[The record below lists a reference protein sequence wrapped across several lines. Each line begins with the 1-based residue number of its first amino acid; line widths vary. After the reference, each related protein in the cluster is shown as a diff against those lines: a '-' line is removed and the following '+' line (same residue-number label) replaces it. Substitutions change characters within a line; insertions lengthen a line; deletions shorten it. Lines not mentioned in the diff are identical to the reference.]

1 MELYRI
7 PNGCLSAFGR
17 VEVYRIP
24 TEIYLSQLS
33 LIHTISINNSVVF
46 QLQRI
51 PILNHLSYEL
61 LFKLVRTSVVKSVRA
76 GEVIYRRG
84 DPPDHFYIILSC
96 AIVSYNVSREENK
109 SRIAGFLYPGDY
121 FGEGTILNNNPRRAT
136 VTILNSG
143 ILLEITREQFTEYL
157 KGCREAL
164 KENYLSPVVEGVA
177 ALAHEFGG
185 EHAVHFLLAASLF
198 GVDNF
203 HHGQLQPFVAGEQR
217 HKTKAAALGFVI
229 CFDRWRG

>member
-1 MELYRI
+1 M
-7 PNGCLSAFGR
+7 
-17 VEVYRIP
+17 
-24 TEIYLSQLS
+24 
-33 LIHTISINNSVVF
+33 F

-61 LFKLVRTSVVKSVRA
+61 LIKLVRTSVVKSVRA

-157 KGCREAL
+157 KDCREAL
-164 KENYLSPVVEGVA
+164 KENYLSKSFRYEMSEKNVVPIQLICKNKVA
-177 ALAHEFGG
+177 EMRIVQYTLTG
-185 EHAVHFLLAASLF
+185 ELYYLF
-198 GVDNF
+198 CIIM
-203 HHGQLQPFVAGEQR
+203 R
-217 HKTKAAALGFVI
+217 I
-229 CFDRWRG
+229 

>member
-61 LFKLVRTSVVKSVRA
+61 LIKLVRTSVVKSVRA

-143 ILLEITREQFTEYL
+143 ILLEVTREQFTEYL

-164 KENYLSPVVEGVA
+164 KENYLSKSFRYEMSEKNVVPIQLICKNKVA
-177 ALAHEFGG
+177 DMRIVQYTLTG
-185 EHAVHFLLAASLF
+185 ELYSSFL
-198 GVDNF
+198 DNNEDIDTSKRRF
-203 HHGQLQPFVAGEQR
+203 L
-217 HKTKAAALGFVI
+217 
-229 CFDRWRG
+229 